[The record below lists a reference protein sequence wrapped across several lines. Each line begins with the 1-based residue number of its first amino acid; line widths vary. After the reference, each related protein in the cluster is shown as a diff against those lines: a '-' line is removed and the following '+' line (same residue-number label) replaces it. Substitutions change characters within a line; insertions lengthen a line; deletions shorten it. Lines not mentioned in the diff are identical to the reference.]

1 MSAQF
6 DRLSRKYARRR
17 RDTDSMA
24 GRGGLA
30 ETFVDVARCRSSSLS
45 TVPRSANVT
54 MRDIAESAGVSVS
67 AVSLALRNH
76 ARVSEPERRRIQAI
90 AQRLGYRRDPEIA
103 RLMEHLRTNR
113 AKRSGSKIA
122 IIVPELDRPALA
134 SYFPITEMVKGI
146 EAQADEAGF
155 ETEIYYLTDQGMTPA
170 RLRDILVARGVKGLI
185 VAPYASGVGTLD
197 MDMTGFCAATCGY
210 SIIRPGLHR
219 ACPNYLQMM
228 DELIDH
234 FQRLHFD
241 RIGFVM
247 TYHRGGIGHKL
258 LTSSYLYYQSL
269 LRAEERIPILPLENV
284 NERELRAWLR
294 RFRPEVVISS
304 GRVFNLLQGMGLHI
318 PGDLFFANLDLS
330 EPPRQAAGM
339 DHCYELVGREAVN
352 LVLTQFT
359 LNITGVPATP
369 KVVLVDSHRRDGF
382 TLPTELPAAAVA
394 PTRAKRFVRAE
405 GH

>member
-1 MSAQF
+1 
-6 DRLSRKYARRR
+6 
-17 RDTDSMA
+17 
-24 GRGGLA
+24 
-30 ETFVDVARCRSSSLS
+30 
-45 TVPRSANVT
+45 
-54 MRDIAESAGVSVS
+54 MRDIALKAGVSVS
-67 AVSLALRNH
+67 AVSLALRNQP
-76 ARVSEPERRRIQAI
+76 RVSPAERLRIQTI
-90 AQRLGYRRDPEIA
+90 AERLGYRRDPEIA

-113 AKRSGSKIA
+113 TRRPESRIA

-146 EAQADEAGF
+146 AAQADEAGF
-155 ETEIYYLTDQGMTPA
+155 EPEMFFLTDQGMTPA
-170 RLRDILVARGVKGLI
+170 RLRGILVARGVKGII

-197 MDMTGFCAATCGY
+197 MDMTGFCGATCGY

-234 FQRLHFD
+234 MQRLHLH

-269 LRAEERIPILPLENV
+269 LRARERIPILALENV
-284 NERELRAWLR
+284 NERDLAAWLHR
-294 RFRPEVVISS
+294 YRPEAVISS
-304 GRVFNLLQGMGLHI
+304 GRVFNLLQGMGLAI
-318 PGDLFFANLDLS
+318 PGDLYFANLDLS

-339 DHCYELVGREAVN
+339 DHRYQLVGREAVN

-359 LNITGVPATP
+359 LNLTGVPATP

-382 TLPTELPAAAVA
+382 TLPTEPVRRADSPAVPA
-394 PTRAKRFVRAE
+394 RSKRFVRAE